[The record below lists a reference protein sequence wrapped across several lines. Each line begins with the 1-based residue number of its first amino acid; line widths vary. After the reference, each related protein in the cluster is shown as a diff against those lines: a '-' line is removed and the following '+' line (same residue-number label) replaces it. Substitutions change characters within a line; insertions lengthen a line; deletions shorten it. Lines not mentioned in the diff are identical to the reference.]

1 MNKKLIV
8 ILVVLIPISII
19 SFFFKETNFIMQEN
33 KQNVDNIKVQVK
45 TLEKT
50 LSIELEEY
58 IIGVVA
64 GEMPALF
71 EEEALKAQAIASRTY
86 LVNHLLTNDS
96 ITNTTDDQVYL
107 TKEEM
112 QTKWLDNYETYY
124 NKIKQAVHDTKGLI
138 MYHNNK
144 PIKAYYFS
152 SSNGYTESSLN
163 VFNEYQEYLTIV
175 ESPFDQYNTH
185 TIEIPKQ
192 EFCTKLDIQC
202 NEITLTNIIKD
213 KSNRI
218 SSITINNKV
227 FKGTELRQ
235 LLSLRSTD
243 ITIKQKNN
251 IIIITT
257 NGYGHGV
264 GMSQYGANYL
274 AKQGYTYK
282 EILNYYYQDI
292 KIDSI

>member
-1 MNKKLIV
+1 MKKIIIFITLLIFIPFFIV
-8 ILVVLIPISII
+8 IIYNKNYKEIQLEYINITYIRVKQLKKDKIIKIP
-19 SFFFKETNFIMQEN
+19 
-33 KQNVDNIKVQVK
+33 
-45 TLEKT
+45 
-50 LSIELEEY
+50 LEEY
-58 IIGVVA
+58 IVGVLA
-64 GEMPALF
+64 GEMPIDFDL
-71 EEEALKAQAIASRTY
+71 EALKAQAIASRTY

-112 QTKWLDNYETYY
+112 QTKWLNNYKTYY

-138 MYHNNK
+138 MYHSNK

-163 VFNEYQEYLTIV
+163 VFNEYQEYLTII

-192 EFCTKLDIQC
+192 DFCTKLDIQC
-202 NEITLTNIIKD
+202 NKITITNIEKD

-227 FKGTELRQ
+227 FKGTELRK

-243 ITIKQKNN
+243 ITININN
-251 IIIITT
+251 NMIEITT

-264 GMSQYGANYL
+264 GMSQNGANYL